1 MADVNFLK
9 KSKILL
15 LSANKY
21 TETINETNTS
31 NMLFTIFIAPFAY
44 SVSFS
49 IFIYCLKSISL
60 IPFIAFKT
68 ASLFSTESSGN
79 SFIVFIV
86 LL

>member
-1 MADVNFLK
+1 MADANFLK

-44 SVSFS
+44 SVSF
-49 IFIYCLKSISL
+49 
-60 IPFIAFKT
+60 
-68 ASLFSTESSGN
+68 
-79 SFIVFIV
+79 
-86 LL
+86 